1 MFGRQPMEF
10 LPHADG
16 WKLACFALVNYEGRA
31 EGQDGLEGLVVV
43 AQVFR
48 PASSR

>member
-16 WKLACFALVNYEGRA
+16 RKLACFALVNYEGRA
-31 EGQDGLEGLVVV
+31 GGAEWG
-43 AQVFR
+43 
-48 PASSR
+48 